1 MLNHAGWLLL
11 PVIAFKSCNFKC
23 PLIKQGVASGTKNVL
38 PRENKNSYPSRAGK
52 VIRFLYMYMYF
63 LIRKLELLS

>member
-23 PLIKQGVASGTKNVL
+23 PLIKQGVASGTKNVS
-38 PRENKNSYPSRAGK
+38 PREKQ
-52 VIRFLYMYMYF
+52 
-63 LIRKLELLS
+63 EQLSKSSWESNQIFVYV